1 MKTNSIIMSTTDS
14 QALAE
19 KIADELLKQKLAACV
34 NIIPSV
40 QSRYW
45 WQGKIDS
52 AEEFILLIKTA
63 QRLFN
68 EVAHTIKQIHSYE
81 CPEIISIPLAA
92 GSEDYLNWIKSSIK
106 PRQN

>member
-1 MKTNSIIMSTTDS
+1 MEDKIIIMSTTDS

-19 KIADELLKQKLAACV
+19 KIADELLKLKLAACV

-45 WQGKIDS
+45 WQDKINS

-63 QRLFN
+63 EHLFN
-68 EVAHTIKQIHSYE
+68 EVFLTIKQIHSYE
-81 CPEIISIPLAA
+81 CPEIISIPIIA

-106 PRQN
+106 PRQS

>member
-1 MKTNSIIMSTTDS
+1 MEDNIIIVSTTDS

-19 KIADELLKQKLAACV
+19 KIADKLLKQKLAACV
-34 NIIPSV
+34 NIIPNV

-45 WQGKIDS
+45 WQGKINS

-63 QRLFN
+63 QHLFN
-68 EVAHTIKQIHSYE
+68 EVALTIKQIHSYE
-81 CPEIISIPLAA
+81 CPEIISIPIAA

-106 PRQN
+106 PRQS

>member
-1 MKTNSIIMSTTDS
+1 MNKNIIIISTADS

-19 KIADELLKQKLAACV
+19 KIADELLKHKLAACA
-34 NIIPSV
+34 NIIAGV

-45 WQGKIDS
+45 WQDKINS

-63 QRLFN
+63 EHLFN
-68 EVAHTIKQIHSYE
+68 EVAHTIKQIHTYQ
-81 CPEIISIPLAA
+81 CPEIISISIAA

-106 PRQN
+106 PGQS